1 MAKVN
6 FKRIEDS
13 STIDNVDIEDG
24 AFIVTGDGKTYVD
37 FGNDRIPTSGTPDS
51 QMSDVSRNTVE
62 NKVIKE
68 YVDAL
73 DDRLSTFEYNLVT
86 NGEAVKTGRK
96 IDNKYEYVK
105 RISTSIGTGT
115 SKSVS
120 TGLTSG
126 VHEITDYKGY
136 ITNNRG
142 TGIKVRDGFT
152 QNTLDNSFMMHV
164 VDGVNI
170 QVLTGSNTGWITNDD
185 ICIIDVYYIT
195 L

>member
-1 MAKVN
+1 MAKAS

-13 STIDNVDIEDG
+13 STIDDIDIEDG
-24 AFIVTGDGKTYVD
+24 AFIVTGDGKAYVD
-37 FGNDRIPTSGTPDS
+37 FGTNRIPTSGTPDS

-86 NGEAVKTGRK
+86 NGDAVKTGRK
-96 IDNKYEYVK
+96 INNKDEYVK
-105 RISTSIGTGT
+105 RISTSISTST

-136 ITNNRG
+136 ITNNMG
-142 TGIKVRDGFT
+142 TGIKVKDGFA

-164 VDGVNI
+164 IDGVNI
-170 QVLTGSNTGWITNDD
+170 QILTGNNTGWITNDD

>member
-1 MAKVN
+1 MSKITFN
-6 FKRIEDS
+6 RIES
-13 STIDNVDIEDG
+13 STSINDYPIEDG
-24 AFIVTGDGKTYVD
+24 SFWVTGDGKSYID
-37 FGNDRIPTSGTPDS
+37 YGENRIPIAGTPDA
-51 QMSDVSRNTVE
+51 QMSDTSRNTVE

-68 YVDAL
+68 YVDAIG
-73 DDRLSTFEYNLVT
+73 DRVSTFEYNLVT
-86 NGEAVKTGRK
+86 NGGAVKTGRK

-105 RISTSIGTGT
+105 RISTSISTGT

-136 ITNNRG
+136 ITNNSG
-142 TGIKVRDGFT
+142 TGIKVKDGFA
-152 QNTLDNSFMMHV
+152 QNTLDNSFMIHV
-164 VDGVNI
+164 VNGVNI
-170 QVLTGSNTGWITNDD
+170 QILTGNNTGWITNDD

>member
-37 FGNDRIPTSGTPDS
+37 FGTDRIPTSGTPDS

-96 IDNKYEYVK
+96 IDNKDEYVK

-136 ITNNRG
+136 ITNNMG
-142 TGIKVRDGFT
+142 TGIKVRDGFA

-164 VDGVNI
+164 IDGVNI
-170 QVLTGSNTGWITNDD
+170 QILTGNNTGWITNDD

>member
-13 STIDNVDIEDG
+13 STINDIDIEDG
-24 AFIVTGDGKTYVD
+24 AFIVTGDGKTYID
-37 FGNDRIPTSGTPDS
+37 FGTDRIPTSGTPDS

-86 NGEAVKTGRK
+86 NGDAVKTGRK
-96 IDNKYEYVK
+96 INDKDEYVK
-105 RISTSIGTGT
+105 RISTSISTST

-126 VHEITDYKGY
+126 VHEIVNYRGY
-136 ITNNRG
+136 ITNNNG
-142 TGIKVRDGFT
+142 TGIKVRDGFIH
-152 QNTLDNSFMMHV
+152 NGLDNYFMIHV
-164 VDGVNI
+164 ISGTDI

>member
-13 STIDNVDIEDG
+13 SMIDDIDVDDG

-37 FGNDRIPTSGTPDS
+37 FGTDRIPTSGTPDS

-73 DDRLSTFEYNLVT
+73 DDRLSTFEYNLAT

-96 IDNKYEYVK
+96 IDNKYEYIK
-105 RISTSIGTGT
+105 RISTSIGTGV

-142 TGIKVRDGFT
+142 TGIKVRDGFA
-152 QNTLDNSFMMHV
+152 QNTLDNSFMIHV

-170 QVLTGSNTGWITNDD
+170 QILTGNNTGWITNDD

>member
-37 FGNDRIPTSGTPDS
+37 FGTDRIPTSGTPDS

-68 YVDAL
+68 YVDTL
-73 DDRLSTFEYNLVT
+73 DDRLSTFEYNLAT

-105 RISTSIGTGT
+105 RISTSISTGT

-136 ITNNRG
+136 ITNNTG
-142 TGIKVRDGFT
+142 TGIKVRDGFA

-164 VDGVNI
+164 IDGVNI
-170 QVLTGSNTGWITNDD
+170 QILTGNNTGWITNDD